1 LISAGSPSGGINL
14 AGQKSSIYLAA
25 KVLGFQG
32 DFWKAAKGVGH
43 WVTDSLRHKLPALR
57 MVLPAAWLFEPFRS
71 DFPPRVISWV
81 FREQRAEVSAQPARE
96 LRQICL
102 YAK

>member
-1 LISAGSPSGGINL
+1 
-14 AGQKSSIYLAA
+14 
-25 KVLGFQG
+25 
-32 DFWKAAKGVGH
+32 
-43 WVTDSLRHKLPALR
+43 
-57 MVLPAAWLFEPFRS
+57 MVLPEAWLFEPFRS